1 MTQQTSK
8 TPRKKQSLKT
18 KVRTPRVST
27 RVSSIAEDF
36 KNSLLVVSLL
46 VNAGFLIGWLV
57 LQVTT
62 QYDLQV
68 ATFLFVR

>member
-8 TPRKKQSLKT
+8 TPHRKQSVKT
-18 KVRTPRVST
+18 NARIT
-27 RVSSIAEDF
+27 RVRSRTASTVNDF

-46 VNAGFLIGWLV
+46 VNAGFLIGWLA

-62 QYDLQV
+62 QYDHQV